1 MNITSQNRHG
11 QECCSQG
18 ENSWRDRKS
27 PGKASNERSQ
37 AALISDISDPVVWAE
52 LKEKSSDKI
61 NDKAMGNTLYKNLWN
76 RAIHDIR
83 DPGKV
88 RYQKRDKQL
97 GKQKGVSSDNEKLKE
112 SDVYLRQK
120 ICKEFL

>member
-1 MNITSQNRHG
+1 MGKSVVHRDRIAGETGKVQEERAVRDPEQPWSQTSQT
-11 QECCSQG
+11 QS
-18 ENSWRDRKS
+18 
-27 PGKASNERSQ
+27 
-37 AALISDISDPVVWAE
+37 PVVRAE

-61 NDKAMGNTLYKNLWN
+61 NDKAMGNKLHKNLWN
-76 RAIHDIR
+76 QAIHDTR

-120 ICKEFL
+120 ICKEFLW